1 MSVKSRKRG
10 LPGFGLTLGL
20 TISYLCLVVLIPLS
34 MAFLQAKSMT
44 WEAFTAVVTRPSAI
58 AAFKLTIWTALAA
71 SLVNV
76 FFGVIIAWTLARY
89 RFPGRRIIDGL
100 IDLPFALPTAV
111 AGIVLTTV
119 YSANGWIGQYIEPR
133 GIKVAFEPLGIVVA
147 LVFIGIPFVVRTVQP
162 VLEDLDAEIEEAA
175 ASLGASRFTT
185 FTRVIA
191 PLVLPAVL
199 TGFALAFSRALGEYG
214 SVVFISGNI
223 PMKTEIA
230 PLIIMSKLEQ
240 FNVPGATAIAVV
252 MLVFSFFMLLLINGL
267 QSWSSRRTG
276 VRGA

>member
-1 MSVKSRKRG
+1 
-10 LPGFGLTLGL
+10 
-20 TISYLCLVVLIPLS
+20 

-44 WEAFTAVVTRPSAI
+44 WEAFSTAVTRPSAI

-71 SLVNV
+71 SFVNV
-76 FFGVIIAWTLARY
+76 IFGVIIAWTLARY

-199 TGFALAFSRALGEYG
+199 TGFAMAFARALGEYG

-252 MLVFSFFMLLLINGL
+252 MLVFSFAMLLLINGL